1 MATATASPI
10 SQVSKQRHKDS
21 ETLSGHCTVGERQV
35 REGSGSDAQAG
46 ERTPGA
52 EEYQHIQKH
61 PGRVQQKQPEQR
73 LRCDLGREVEV
84 TGWQDVYSLI
94 PAADA
99 LSGSAPGSGGSEKC
113 VRGTV
118 SLKPAARGL

>member
-1 MATATASPI
+1 MATVTASPI

-73 LRCDLGREVEV
+73 LRCDLGREVEG

-99 LSGSAPGSGGSEKC
+99 LSGSARALAGQRSVYG
-113 VRGTV
+113 GTV